1 MFMLHHNRS
10 ITVVLQQSNIFAM
23 PWMHREYNFGGAPP
37 FVVLLMCSLAGG
49 LPADAEP
56 LQEYIRWRAG

>member
-49 LPADAEP
+49 LPIERGRGLELKRP
-56 LQEYIRWRAG
+56 HER

>member
-49 LPADAEP
+49 LLIESGRGPARK
-56 LQEYIRWRAG
+56 LLHGC